1 LGGAGIKGETPDP
14 CISPLAPH
22 FRKYAADC
30 KANPIREL
38 TMITAKELR
47 ESEELLANLRRLD
60 RQAKEMLRKRL
71 DDFYQVKNKCW
82 LKQNVTHLSIK

>member
-1 LGGAGIKGETPDP
+1 
-14 CISPLAPH
+14 
-22 FRKYAADC
+22 
-30 KANPIREL
+30 
-38 TMITAKELR
+38 MITAKELR

-71 DDFYQVKNKCW
+71 DDFYQVKNKCG